1 MDIIFHGLS
10 DHVKDRV
17 GKCSTTK
24 DIQDKIQ
31 NQYTQVYLD
40 QEHEDNQ
47 KERSDKE
54 SEEHTKE
61 DDEVSERNAYE
72 DKEDLEIE
80 GVVDIEVELISS
92 LNELME

>member
-1 MDIIFHGLS
+1 MEMDIIFHGLS

-31 NQYTQVYLD
+31 NQYTQGYLD

-47 KERSDKE
+47 KESLDIKN
-54 SEEHTKE
+54 EEHSKV
-61 DDEVSERNAYE
+61 DDEVIERKRSVLEEEDNSE
-72 DKEDLEIE
+72 
-80 GVVDIEVELISS
+80 V
-92 LNELME
+92 